1 MKPTLTSEQ
10 SSALSRATNDYGKEY
25 VLRNHA
31 DNITKWTA
39 HLSALN
45 DIDLLTLS
53 AALINGW
60 DVEKSP
66 VDLLRDDYQRLVDL
80 RYTDSNVD
88 SWCRGVREALCA
100 TGQYVEGINA

>member
-1 MKPTLTSEQ
+1 MKPTLTPEQ
-10 SSALSRATNDYGKEY
+10 SAALTRAIADYGKER

-31 DNITKWTA
+31 DSTTKWTA

-45 DIDLLTLS
+45 DLDLLTLS

-60 DVEKSP
+60 EVEKSP
-66 VDLLRDDYQRLVDL
+66 VDLLRDEYRRVVDL
-80 RYTDSNVD
+80 RDIDSNVD
-88 SWCRGVREALCA
+88 YWCRGVLEALGA

>member
-1 MKPTLTSEQ
+1 MKPTLTTEQ
-10 SSALSRATNDYGKEY
+10 SAALTRAIADYGKSE

-31 DNITKWTA
+31 DRTTKWTA

-45 DIDLLTLS
+45 GLDLITLAS
-53 AALINGW
+53 ALVNGW

-66 VDLLRDDYQRLVDL
+66 VDILRDEYRRISAL
-80 RYTDSNVD
+80 RGENPNSD
-88 SWCRGVREALCA
+88 SWCRGVLEALGA